1 MSWSGATAAAVAF
14 AIGGCG
20 NGSGASALP
29 QGAEHV
35 TIDPASFSA
44 TIDNPY
50 WPMAVGA
57 RWTYRE
63 TDDEGGKRHV
73 VVTVL
78 PGTKTIM
85 GVETR
90 IVHDQVTDKAG
101 ALVEDTH
108 DWYAQDADGN
118 VWYFGEATTEYEH
131 GKPPSTA
138 GSWEAGV
145 GGAEPGVVVPADPK
159 PGLSYREEYYAGQ
172 AEDAAEVLAVDEKVE
187 VPYGFFQ
194 DALLTR
200 NTTAVEPKVEEHKL
214 YVKGIGPVLEIGI
227 SGGTDKTVLLRRQ

>member
-1 MSWSGATAAAVAF
+1 
-14 AIGGCG
+14 
-20 NGSGASALP
+20 
-29 QGAEHV
+29 
-35 TIDPASFSA
+35 
-44 TIDNPY
+44 
-50 WPMAVGA
+50 MAVGT
-57 RWTYRE
+57 RLTYRE
-63 TDDEGGKRHV
+63 TDDEGGKRNV

-90 IVHDQVTDKAG
+90 IVHDQVKDGAG
-101 ALVEDTH
+101 AVVEDTH
-108 DWYAQDADGN
+108 DWYAQDGDGN
-118 VWYFGEATTEYEH
+118 VWYFGEATKEYEP

-145 GGAEPGVVVPADPK
+145 DGAEPGVVVPADPR

-194 DALLTR
+194 GALLTR

-214 YVKGIGPVLEIGI
+214 YVKGVGPVLEIGI
-227 SGGTDKTVLLRRQ
+227 SGGTDKTVLLSRS